1 MAVQPTTALFT
12 PEAFANPY
20 PLYHAVRAEEPV
32 SFNRLLPGWVAISY
46 DTVAAVL
53 RDPRMSARRFFPNDP
68 VPPGLEA
75 VAEELRASRHFRSLW
90 ILFLD
95 PPEHTRLRG
104 LVSKAFTPAV
114 VARMRDQIQRLVD
127 SLLDQVQARGEM
139 DLIRDLAYPLP
150 ATVISVMLGLPPED
164 RDRFKSWSDDMAA
177 SFTSFAAPDIVDRVR
192 RSQRSQQALADYF
205 HGLVEQRRKRPS
217 GDLLSALV
225 AAEEHAD
232 VLSEEELLASCVLL
246 LFAGH
251 ETTTNLIG
259 NGLLALLRHP
269 DQLQRLRD
277 EPALIASAVEELLRY
292 DSPVQFTSR
301 VTPDEVELGGKRIP
315 KGELITLMIGA
326 ANRDPAQFP
335 DSDRLD
341 LARRDNRHLSFAHGV
356 HFCLGAPLARL
367 EGQIAIS
374 TVLRR
379 LPRLRLV
386 EQAPPR
392 WGTNLILRGL
402 ESFPVRF

>member
-1 MAVQPTTALFT
+1 
-12 PEAFANPY
+12 
-20 PLYHAVRAEEPV
+20 
-32 SFNRLLPGWVAISY
+32 
-46 DTVAAVL
+46 
-53 RDPRMSARRFFPNDP
+53 
-68 VPPGLEA
+68 
-75 VAEELRASRHFRSLW
+75 
-90 ILFLD
+90 
-95 PPEHTRLRG
+95 
-104 LVSKAFTPAV
+104 
-114 VARMRDQIQRLVD
+114 
-127 SLLDQVQARGEM
+127 
-139 DLIRDLAYPLP
+139 LP

-192 RSQRSQQALADYF
+192 RSQRRQ
-205 HGLVEQRRKRPS
+205 RPS

-225 AAEEHAD
+225 AAEEQGD

-277 EPALIASAVEELLRY
+277 EPALIARAVEELLRY

-341 LARRDNRHLSFAHGV
+341 LARR
-356 HFCLGAPLARL
+356 
-367 EGQIAIS
+367 
-374 TVLRR
+374 
-379 LPRLRLV
+379 
-386 EQAPPR
+386 
-392 WGTNLILRGL
+392 
-402 ESFPVRF
+402 